1 MWGWGSNPTWK
12 RQQRYYMSIYQTG
25 IHGHWQ
31 KAHRSILTCGTE
43 HKHSWAQGKQT
54 LLSTHTLQIWMTS
67 LRVGKQ
73 TEAEQSGLVLPPIQ
87 HTQLVSTQP
96 EFLSSITHTHTHT
109 HTHTAVSLLNLFK
122 QCNEH
127 YANTAQS
134 DEAIERNAHQRS
146 PLYKYY
152 HTDKRNTAVQLLAL
166 STLCNIKY
174 TVLWKVFTALNMN
187 F

>member
-1 MWGWGSNPTWK
+1 M
-12 RQQRYYMSIYQTG
+12 
-25 IHGHWQ
+25 
-31 KAHRSILTCGTE
+31 
-43 HKHSWAQGKQT
+43 
-54 LLSTHTLQIWMTS
+54 
-67 LRVGKQ
+67 
-73 TEAEQSGLVLPPIQ
+73 
-87 HTQLVSTQP
+87 
-96 EFLSSITHTHTHT
+96 
-109 HTHTAVSLLNLFK
+109 SLLNLFK

-174 TVLWKVFTALNMN
+174 TVLWKVFKALNFMN
-187 F
+187 FQSVKTLNYSGEKLFFNMYKQTNSE